1 MTMFSKKIFLILNFP
16 LDFFNKQFFNFFY
29 LYWCSVCMSAV
40 SPGSGITNSCE
51 LPCVSWDLNLG
62 PLEEQPVLS
71 EALGHLPQVLF
82 SFWIWQISCG
92 PSCFHSHVL
101 GHTCTALPL
110 CFMLHWGSNPWF
122 PECSTY
128 QQSIAISSS
137 TFFFFFTFIL
147 LANSFL
153 HQA

>member
-101 GHTCTALPL
+101 GHTCTAL
-110 CFMLHWGSNPWF
+110 MLYVALRVKSMVSRMFYLPTEHSHF
-122 PECSTY
+122 
-128 QQSIAISSS
+128 QLH
-137 TFFFFFTFIL
+137 FFFFHL
-147 LANSFL
+147 YSPCKFL
-153 HQA
+153 SSPSLT